1 MSIEVGDIVDGK
13 ITGTTN
19 FGAFVALPEGQNG
32 LIHISEVSNDYVE
45 KVEDYVEKGQEVKVK
60 VLTVKEGKIGLS
72 LKALE
77 PKKEV
82 KKEYKKEFKKDF
94 VPRKKEVAE
103 WTQTDKSSDQSF
115 EDKLSQFMKDSSE
128 KNNVL
133 RSRDGKRGAGQRY
146 RSKN

>member
-1 MSIEVGDIVDGK
+1 MSIAVGDIIEGK
-13 ITGTTN
+13 ITSTTN
-19 FGAFVALPEGQNG
+19 FGAFVSLPEGKNG
-32 LIHISEVSNDYVE
+32 LIHISEISNDYVE
-45 KVEDYVEKGQEVKVK
+45 KVDDYVERGQDVKVK

-77 PKKEV
+77 LKKEAPKKKREAV
-82 KKEYKKEFKKDF
+82 
-94 VPRKKEVAE
+94 E
-103 WTQTDKSSDQSF
+103 WSKPDTTPDLSF

-128 KNNVL
+128 KYDQL

>member
-1 MSIEVGDIVDGK
+1 MSIAVGDIIEGK

-19 FGAFVALPEGQNG
+19 FGAFVSLPEGKNG
-32 LIHISEVSNDYVE
+32 LIHISEISNDYVE
-45 KVEDYVEKGQEVKVK
+45 KVDDYVERGQDVKVK
-60 VLTVKEGKIGLS
+60 VLIVKEGKIGLS

-77 PKKEV
+77 V
-82 KKEYKKEFKKDF
+82 KKELPKKSFPKKKREA
-94 VPRKKEVAE
+94 PEWSKPENTSEV
-103 WTQTDKSSDQSF
+103 SF

-128 KNNVL
+128 KYDQL

>member
-1 MSIEVGDIVDGK
+1 MSIAVGDIIEGK

-19 FGAFVALPEGQNG
+19 FGAFVSLPEGNNG
-32 LIHISEVSNDYVE
+32 LIHISEISNDYVE
-45 KVEDYVEKGQEVKVK
+45 KVDDYVERGQEVKVK

-77 PKKEV
+77 V
-82 KKEYKKEFKKDF
+82 KKEIPKKK
-94 VPRKKEVAE
+94 REVTE
-103 WTQTDKSSDQSF
+103 WSKPENTPDLSF

-128 KNNVL
+128 KYDQL

-146 RSKN
+146 RSKS

>member
-1 MSIEVGDIVDGK
+1 MSIAVGDIIEGK

-19 FGAFVALPEGQNG
+19 FGAFVSLPEGNNG
-32 LIHISEVSNDYVE
+32 LIHISEISNDYVE
-45 KVEDYVEKGQEVKVK
+45 KVDDYVERGQEVKVK

-77 PKKEV
+77 V
-82 KKEYKKEFKKDF
+82 KKEMPKKK
-94 VPRKKEVAE
+94 REVTE
-103 WTQTDKSSDQSF
+103 WSKPENTPDLSF

-128 KNNVL
+128 KYDQL

-146 RSKN
+146 RTKS